1 MAQGNLRASVIS
13 SSPVLNLIFS
23 LVFLSSLFWLCVLF
37 LSPAA
42 LDDRIIGGYFVT
54 PHAIPYQV
62 SLRGLRGHYCS
73 GTLIH
78 PSWVLSAAHCFRN
91 MEVVAGEHTLYKS
104 GENEQR
110 FRVVR
115 IIVYPYYDPSTF
127 NHDIMLLKLD
137 GSVVLN
143 AFIQP
148 AVMPTTRHIV
158 ASYTM
163 CTVSGWG
170 LTSLS
175 SYRLSNVLK
184 AVKVPI
190 VPRYKCNAASSYA
203 GKVTHNM
210 LCAGSRG
217 KDSCQGDS
225 GGPLVCNGILEGIV
239 SWGISCAHYKYPGI
253 YTKVTNYYKA
263 NV

>member
-1 MAQGNLRASVIS
+1 LRS
-13 SSPVLNLIFS
+13 
-23 LVFLSSLFWLCVLF
+23 LSSDPGLDPLKPTDWLCVLF

-78 PSWVLSAAHCFRN
+78 PSWVLSAAHCFRSRN

-253 YTKVTNYYKA
+253 YTKVTNYYKWIGRKIRKC
-263 NV
+263 